1 MKQKSEIG
9 RKLKGLYG
17 EEYFKAYI
25 RDHKREVWYR
35 AEYNR
40 IVKLKP
46 DGGKIFDVG
55 CGLGLFLDL
64 FDSAKWEKYGVDI
77 SDVAI
82 AQARTRGIKVK
93 DYESG
98 YEYPDESFDV
108 IVFRGTIQHIDTPFA
123 VIKKCTALLKSGG
136 IMAFLSTPNSNSICY
151 KLFGTLPFLNPEH
164 NFLIPSDTMLR
175 NVLKNLGLNIV
186 EIRFPYL
193 ETPYARPLRDHIY
206 FLLRCFGIP
215 VTFAFWH
222 NIMEI
227 YGIKP

>member
-1 MKQKSEIG
+1 LKQKSKIR
-9 RKLKGLYG
+9 RKLEELYG
-17 EEYFKAYI
+17 DEYFKVYI

-35 AEYNR
+35 MEYNR

-77 SDVAI
+77 SDVAV
-82 AQARTRGIKVK
+82 AQARTRGIRVK

-98 YEYPDESFDV
+98 YDYPDESFDV
-108 IVFRGTIQHIDTPFA
+108 IVFRGTIQHLDTPFA

-136 IMAFLSTPNSNSICY
+136 IMVFLSTPNSNSICY
-151 KLFGTLPFLNPEH
+151 KLFGTLPFLKPEH

-175 NVLKNLGLNIV
+175 NSLKNFGLNIV
-186 EIRFPYL
+186 ETRFPYL
-193 ETPYARPLRDHIY
+193 ETPYARPLRDHLY

-215 VTFAFWH
+215 ATFAFWR